1 MLDRKPAVSGLASK
15 LAGYTAE
22 PRMDAEKEPAR
33 PWLCGGRAR
42 PSTLFD
48 RWLSKGR
55 KEDSLE
61 SRCNE
66 ALEALAER
74 SRGSVASLG
83 NSSERR
89 SPIDI
94 ARRGELERKDA
105 A

>member
-1 MLDRKPAVSGLASK
+1 
-15 LAGYTAE
+15 LAGYSAVL
-22 PRMDAEKEPAR
+22 RLDADKEPERLWA
-33 PWLCGGRAR
+33 CCGRAR

-66 ALEALAER
+66 ALEELADR

-89 SPIDI
+89 SPIDM
-94 ARRGELERKDA
+94 ARRGELERKEA